1 MANSWYPGHMA
12 KTVREIGPLLKLI
25 DVIIELVD
33 ARAPLSSSNPLIRQ
47 IAKDKPVILLLN
59 KADLADPS
67 ATSGWVRHLKATRG
81 NAVASDVLK
90 GTGLDGAIAMLSSLQ
105 AKARIKPRALI
116 IGMPNVGK
124 SSLINR
130 FAKRSKA
137 KTGDKPGV
145 TRGKQWIDI
154 GAADLLD
161 TPGLMPLKVEDQL
174 AWNKLSAL
182 GIIADDLFS
191 HEQVSSYL
199 AELLSARYP
208 GLLEERYGIAP
219 GLDALHALEA
229 IAIKRGCLLQGG
241 ALDMEKSYM
250 TLIRDLRSGRLGRVS
265 LEVPDES

>member
-12 KTVREIGPLLKLI
+12 KTVREIGPILKLI

-33 ARAPLSSSNPLIRQ
+33 ARAPSSSSNPLIRQ
-47 IAKDKPVILLLN
+47 IAKDKPVLLLLN
-59 KADLADPS
+59 KSDLADP
-67 ATSGWVRHLKATRG
+67 AVTAKWVRHLRGLKG

-90 GTGLDGAIAMLSSLQ
+90 GTGLDGALSTLSSLES
-105 AKARIKPRALI
+105 KARIKPRALI

-137 KTGDKPGV
+137 RTGDKPGV

-161 TPGLMPLKVEDQL
+161 TPGLMPLKVDDQ
-174 AWNKLSAL
+174 ADWNRLSAL
-182 GIIADDLFS
+182 GIIADDLFN
-191 HEQVSSYL
+191 HEQVSLFL
-199 AELLSARYP
+199 AGYIAEVYP
-208 GLLEERYGIAP
+208 GLLEDRYGINP
-219 GLDALHALEA
+219 GLEPSAALDA
-229 IAIKRGCLLQGG
+229 IALRRGCLLQGG
-241 ALDMEKSYM
+241 ALDMEKAYM

-265 LEVPDES
+265 LEAPDER

>member
-33 ARAPLSSSNPLIRQ
+33 ARAPYSSSNPLIRQ
-47 IAKDKPVILLLN
+47 IAKDKPVLLLLN
-59 KADLADPS
+59 KSDLADPS
-67 ATSGWVRHLKATRG
+67 VTAKWVRHLKKTRN

-90 GTGLDGAIAMLSSLQ
+90 GTGLDGAVATLSSLES
-105 AKARIKPRALI
+105 KARIKPRALV

-137 KTGDKPGV
+137 RTGDKPGV

-161 TPGLMPLKVEDQL
+161 TPGLMPLKVDDQG
-174 AWNKLSAL
+174 AWNRLAAL
-182 GIIADDLFS
+182 GIIADDLFN
-191 HEQVSSYL
+191 HEQVSLYL

-208 GLLEERYGIAP
+208 GLLHERYGISP
-219 GLDALHALEA
+219 VLEPLPALEA
-229 IAIKRGCLLQGG
+229 IALKRGCLLQGG
-241 ALDMEKSYM
+241 SLDMEKAHM

-265 LEVPDES
+265 LEEPDEN

>member
-33 ARAPLSSSNPLIRQ
+33 ARAPSSSSNPLIRQ

-59 KADLADPS
+59 KADLADP
-67 ATSGWVRHLKATRG
+67 AVTTRWVRHLKSSRS

-90 GTGLDGAIAMLSSLQ
+90 GTGLDGAISLLSSLES
-105 AKARIKPRALI
+105 KARIKPRALI

-161 TPGLMPLKVEDQL
+161 TPGLMPLRVEDPL
-174 AWNKLSAL
+174 AWNKLAAL
-182 GIIADDLFS
+182 GIIADDLFNR
-191 HEQVSSYL
+191 EQVALFL
-199 AELLSARYP
+199 AEQLSQGYL
-208 GLLEERYGIAP
+208 GLLEDRYGIGP
-219 GLDALHALEA
+219 GLDPLAALES
-229 IAIKRGCLLQGG
+229 IAAKRGCLLQGG
-241 ALDMEKSYM
+241 ALDMEKAYM
-250 TLIRDLRSGRLGRVS
+250 TLIRDLRSGRLGRIS
-265 LEVPDES
+265 LEAPDEK